1 MLLAGVA
8 SEVPPSPFSFEVF
21 QSGVPGRRPVIDI
34 VQISLPSIFV
44 LGISWFECIFELQSR
59 SEVWAS
65 ICLLNQTCIV
75 DGNHWL
81 FNEVFV
87 LIFMGSNVQIGG
99 FNNGQYDILCRL

>member
-34 VQISLPSIFV
+34 
-44 LGISWFECIFELQSR
+44 ELQSR